1 MKGCILHWRHSF
13 LFENVVLHLNVGL
26 YNTSMEN
33 SILQIL
39 HGSYRS
45 WKTCKVLVF
54 FFIVA
59 FSRTG
64 KSLKK
69 VYGPGTFWKSVKLK

>member
-39 HGSYRS
+39 HGLYRS
-45 WKTCKVLVF
+45 WKTCKVLGF
-54 FFIVA
+54 FFYCGI
-59 FSRTG
+59 FQDW
-64 KSLKK
+64 K
-69 VYGPGTFWKSVKLK
+69 VLEKGLWSWNVLEIC